1 MGKSKENTKTTEGV
15 ETPSV
20 DTVQVE
26 MVEKSRLDLLAIE
39 NENLRAGYVPLHEEI
54 SDLKEKLAKE
64 QEYSK
69 HLEETYSEQIQN
81 AATPPGEDYSYI
93 PLVNIIDGKRVTREE
108 VIADKKLLKLF
119 KK

>member
-1 MGKSKENTKTTEGV
+1 MGKSNQNTKATEGV

-26 MVEKSRLDLLAIE
+26 MIEKSLYDDLLAASEREASALNQKI
-39 NENLRAGYVPLHEEI
+39 A
-54 SDLKEKLAKE
+54 DLETKLSKE

-69 HLEETYSEQIQN
+69 HLEDTYSEQIQN
-81 AATPPGEDYSYI
+81 AATSPGEDYSYI
-93 PLVNIIDGKRVTREE
+93 PLINIIDGKRVTRED